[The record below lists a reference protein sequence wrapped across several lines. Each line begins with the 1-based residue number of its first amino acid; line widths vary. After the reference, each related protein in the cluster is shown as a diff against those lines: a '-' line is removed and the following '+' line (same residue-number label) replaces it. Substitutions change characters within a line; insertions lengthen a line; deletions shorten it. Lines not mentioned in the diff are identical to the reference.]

1 MLRYESSFVYEV
13 RRQGDVK
20 EGNDWL
26 DSADYGMQSPIN
38 CINQLYQVVE
48 KRFLRFEFSTIF
60 SRG

>member
-1 MLRYESSFVYEV
+1 MLRYESSLIYEV

-38 CINQLYQVVE
+38 CI
-48 KRFLRFEFSTIF
+48 KWWRTILAL
-60 SRG
+60 